1 MGLSRIYAECNFTA
15 GSSKLSSKLSS
26 PRREKKGG
34 HRSCHGV
41 LCAKRDYELGMVTTD
56 SWNDDEYRSL
66 DRTGRM
72 DSNSH
77 WQVDK
82 GVEGVIDSKAMYSY
96 LLCSVSVL
104 VMS

>member
-1 MGLSRIYAECNFTA
+1 
-15 GSSKLSSKLSS
+15 
-26 PRREKKGG
+26 
-34 HRSCHGV
+34 
-41 LCAKRDYELGMVTTD
+41 
-56 SWNDDEYRSL
+56 
-66 DRTGRM
+66 M